1 MRSLI
6 VSSLHNHFLVAY
18 LTAISALFTPSVAA
32 VYSFFNYHVNAQFNK
47 ELLNLAQAAGP
58 SLEVVKAKGSAGLKP
73 HLSDK
78 VPWHH
83 FIKIEKG
90 IEWYNADG
98 KLLAKHGTIFPKLPL
113 VKYSSPVDLEAYSS
127 VPLHQQQS
135 DRSNRVINNPPQ
147 KKVHR
152 EQGPP
157 VIQQQG
163 DIRLLTVAVYI
174 NDPKKKT
181 LKLEGYIRVSESTVE
196 VERVLNQFLWGLGT
210 GGIIIFIAVSITSVY
225 LFHIALKPIRQS
237 FQRLKQFSAEAS
249 HELRNPITAIGTT
262 VELMQSHPEQLN
274 PLVAKKLEIISSA
287 TDQITRLVDDLLFL
301 VRIDASVAPAKSEAL
316 TICLDKMLNDLVEQF
331 KLQAESRKIDFEAHL
346 VPGIIVKGDPHQ
358 LSRLFSNLLENAF
371 KYTGKGGRVDLYL
384 EKNNRFAIVRV
395 KDTGIGIPQEYLP
408 FIFQRF
414 WQSDQ
419 AKSQQKDG
427 LGLGLAIA
435 QTIAHRHQ
443 GEIQVKSQV
452 GVGSSFEVYLPLG

>member
-6 VSSLHNHFLVAY
+6 FSSLHNHFLVAY
-18 LTAISALFTPSVAA
+18 LTAMSALFTPSVAA
-32 VYSFFNYHVNAQFNK
+32 VYSFFHYHLNEQFNK

-58 SLEVVKAKGSAGLKP
+58 SLELVKAKGSAGLKP

-113 VKYSSPVDLEAYSS
+113 AKYSFPTDLEAYSS
-127 VPLHQQQS
+127 VSHHQQQS
-135 DRSNRVINNPPQ
+135 DRSKPVINPPQ
-147 KKVHR
+147 KKVRR

-163 DIRLLTVAVYI
+163 DIRVLTVAVYI
-174 NDPKKKT
+174 NEPKKKT

-196 VERVLNQFLWGLGT
+196 VERVLNKFLWGLGV
-210 GGIIIFIAVSITSVY
+210 GGIIILIAASITSVY
-225 LFHIALKPIRQS
+225 LFQMALKPIRQS

-287 TDQITRLVDDLLFL
+287 TDQITRLVEDLLFL

-316 TICLDKMLNDLVEQF
+316 TICLYQMLNELVEQF
-331 KLQAESRKIDFEAHL
+331 KPQAENREIDFDAHL
-346 VPGIIVKGDPHQ
+346 LAGVFVKGDPHQ

-371 KYTGKGGRVDLYL
+371 KYTAQGGRVDLFL

-419 AKSQQKDG
+419 AKYQQKDG

-452 GVGSSFEVYLPLG
+452 GVGSTFEVYLPLA